1 MGLRINTNVLSLNA
15 QRSLMETTKALGRSL
30 ERLSSGSRINR
41 AGDDA
46 AGLAIS
52 EGLDVQVRGLRQA
65 IRNTNDSLGFLSTAE
80 AALSEMTNLTQ
91 RLRELAI
98 QSANGVM
105 GDEERA
111 YLNDELV
118 ALLAEMN
125 RIANQTEFNGTRLL
139 DGSFGQTQLQVGVNQ
154 GDVIGF
160 SIGDARTSQLGAL
173 AIKSGVQNILDSAF
187 SGITI
192 GGVSI
197 SVESEYDDLS
207 TAGGFYSAL
216 AMSKAINI
224 KSGLTGVSATA
235 LETQVNFND
244 LTFTKYKGSIDAGN
258 FKINNVDIVGA
269 STNCDEFIA
278 LINNAS
284 ASTGVKARLIGGD
297 DVQLYAVDGRNI
309 EIDLAGGTVFSS
321 SASSNLVNAIFTLS
335 SNWRGTTN
343 GFNVLFTAPNVFSVA
358 NEILSGAIEIRS
370 SNSITIDGINSSL
383 AFGFAED
390 VISVGNA
397 GDSLSNIDIGTQ
409 QSAQSSLY
417 IIDATLSK
425 LSELRSNLGAT
436 QNRLDSTIRN
446 ISISLENISSARSQI
461 RDADI
466 ASETAE
472 LTRTQILQQA
482 GVAVLGQ
489 SNSSSQVALGLLQF

>member
-52 EGLDVQVRGLRQA
+52 EGLNVQVRGLRQA
-65 IRNTNDSLGFLSTAE
+65 VRNTNDSLGFLSTAE
-80 AALSEMTNLTQ
+80 AALAEMANLTQ

-98 QSANGVM
+98 QSSNGVM

-111 YLNDELV
+111 YLNDELG
-118 ALLAEMN
+118 ALLAEMD

-173 AIKSGVQNILDSAF
+173 AIKSGAQNILDSNF

-197 SVESEYDDLS
+197 SVESEYDDVS

-216 AMSKAINI
+216 AMSKAINA
-224 KSGLTGVSATA
+224 KSGFTGVSATA
-235 LETQVNFND
+235 LETQVNLND
-244 LTFTKYKGSIDAGN
+244 LIFTNYKGSIDSGN

-269 STNCDEFIA
+269 ATNRNEFIA
-278 LINNAS
+278 LINEAS
-284 ASTGVKARLIGGD
+284 ASTGVKARLRGD
-297 DVQLYAVDGRNI
+297 GDVQLYAIDGRNI
-309 EIDLAGGTVFSS
+309 EIDLVGGGVVTS

-358 NEILSGAIEIRS
+358 DEILSGAIEIRS
-370 SNSITIDGINSSL
+370 SESIVISGVNSSL
-383 AFGFAED
+383 ALGFSED
-390 VISVGNA
+390 VISVSEGDNA
-397 GDSLSNIDIGTQ
+397 LKNISIKTQ
-409 QSAQSSLY
+409 AEAQSS
-417 IIDATLSK
+417 IVTIDAALARIN
-425 LSELRSNLGAT
+425 ELRSDLGAT
-436 QNRLDSTIRN
+436 QNRLDSTLRN
-446 ISISLENISSARSQI
+446 IDVGLENISSAQSQI
-461 RDADI
+461 RDTDI

-489 SNSSSQVALGLLQF
+489 SNASSQIALGLLQF